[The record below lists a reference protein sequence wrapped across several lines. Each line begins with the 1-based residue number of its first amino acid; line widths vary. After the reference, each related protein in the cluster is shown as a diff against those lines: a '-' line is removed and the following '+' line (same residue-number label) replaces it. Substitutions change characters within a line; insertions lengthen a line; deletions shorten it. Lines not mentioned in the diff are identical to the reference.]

1 MSENRQFLRLAPS
14 RSALHRYKLL
24 AVPDAGNPHK
34 RRLLDNRRAAMTPQE
49 QELVNELLDRLA
61 KLEGSPRDPDAE
73 RLVTDG
79 LSKTRSH

>member
-1 MSENRQFLRLAPS
+1 
-14 RSALHRYKLL
+14 
-24 AVPDAGNPHK
+24 
-34 RRLLDNRRAAMTPQE
+34 MTPQE

-61 KLEGSPRDPDAE
+61 KLECSPRDPDAE